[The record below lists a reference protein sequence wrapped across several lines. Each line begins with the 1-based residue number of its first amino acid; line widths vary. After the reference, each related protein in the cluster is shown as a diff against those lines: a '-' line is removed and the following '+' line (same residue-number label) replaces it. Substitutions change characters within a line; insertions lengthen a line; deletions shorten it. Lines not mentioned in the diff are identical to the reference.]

1 MISDL
6 TQNAFEAGSKTI
18 TVVFSE
24 TETKLS
30 VQIEDT
36 GKGMSPEQLQRAM
49 DPFYTDGIKHP
60 GRKIGLGIPFLI
72 QTAESTGGSWKI
84 VSNTGD
90 KPRTKAGTTLTCGFN
105 LSNID
110 TPPIGDVSGLF
121 AHILT
126 FDGSYEMTIKR
137 TSPKGAYTVV
147 RSELLDAM
155 GLAETGRFEDIEA
168 HKLLRQFL
176 QESETAQTH

>member
-24 TETKLS
+24 TETNLS

-36 GKGMSPEQLQRAM
+36 GKGMSPEQLQRAT

-72 QTAESTGGSWKI
+72 QTAELTGGSWKI
-84 VSNTGD
+84 VSSTGD
-90 KPRTKAGTTLTCGFN
+90 KPGTKAGTSLTCGFD

-137 TSPKGAYTVV
+137 TSPHGAYTVV

-176 QESETAQTH
+176 QESETEQTH